1 MMRTF
6 PILMTSLL
14 ANSAFA
20 MNIDTMLLIGDEYGN
35 GVFTI
40 SNEEETTE
48 FIQSNITQIEVKEG
62 NLIRTPY
69 TEDNFED
76 WRVTLTH
83 PKMILEAGRQ
93 KQVGIRSLCGSKCD
107 FTQDQYFLVSFEPSP
122 YDPEGKSKSAVVI
135 NFGYRPLFVIPAKKQ
150 NIDYTISLEN
160 GKLLINNKGNSFI
173 RAYVDECSD
182 KVTEDCKLTAMSLAG
197 RERTYELPK
206 NIKPAD
212 LDVTIVNHDESYREK
227 LTLRE
232 NEE

>member
-40 SNEEETTE
+40 SNQGETTE

-93 KQVGIRSLCGSKCD
+93 KQVGVRSLCGSKCD

-150 NIDYTISLEN
+150 NIDYTISLES
-160 GKLLINNKGNSFI
+160 GQLFINNKGNSFI
-173 RAYVDECSD
+173 RAYIDECTD
-182 KVTEDCKLTAMSLAG
+182 DITEDCELTAMSLAG
-197 RERTYELPK
+197 RERAYELPK
-206 NIKPAD
+206 NIKSTN
-212 LDVTIVNHDESYREK
+212 LNVTIVNHDESYREK

-232 NEE
+232 SEE

>member
-40 SNEEETTE
+40 SNQGETTE

-93 KQVGIRSLCGSKCD
+93 KQVGVRSLCGSKCD

-160 GKLLINNKGNSFI
+160 GQLFINNKGNSF
-173 RAYVDECSD
+173 YTC
-182 KVTEDCKLTAMSLAG
+182 L
-197 RERTYELPK
+197 
-206 NIKPAD
+206 
-212 LDVTIVNHDESYREK
+212 YR
-227 LTLRE
+227 
-232 NEE
+232 